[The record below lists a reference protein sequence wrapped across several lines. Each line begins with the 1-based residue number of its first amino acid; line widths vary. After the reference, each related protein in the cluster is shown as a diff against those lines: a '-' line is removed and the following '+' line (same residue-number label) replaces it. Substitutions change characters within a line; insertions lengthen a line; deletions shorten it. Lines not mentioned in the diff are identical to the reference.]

1 MNKKNILVTGGAG
14 YIGSHTLVE
23 LYNSGFNPVV
33 VDNLSNS
40 SLNNIKGAEQIIK
53 SKIDFFEVDCTDFEQ
68 MNKVFKEQKNID
80 AVIHFAAFDNNVDK
94 LVWCIDHGGVP
105 VNATAANGD
114 TPLVDAVAQGSIEAA
129 KALMM
134 RGGTPG
140 VNVLKQRAEREFER
154 AVQEDQRFPN
164 DRFNQERLVKA
175 ARMDAFLDGVLY
187 STGQPPLP
195 PLPPSATALQGAVH
209 GGHTAVV
216 QLLLQQG
223 ADPASALDLAQ
234 AIGNQEIIAL
244 LTANQ

>member
-1 MNKKNILVTGGAG
+1 MLERVQK
-14 YIGSHTLVE
+14 
-23 LYNSGFNPVV
+23 
-33 VDNLSNS
+33 LSRKTKVRRLS
-40 SLNNIKGAEQIIK
+40 SLPSSASPRDTFLRLNTAVAQVTVMANNAFRYATIAQIQQHLAAGGPALETYADVG
-53 SKIDFFEVDCTDFEQ
+53 SNHRT
-68 MNKVFKEQKNID
+68 
-80 AVIHFAAFDNNVDK
+80 VIHFAAFDNNVDK

-154 AVQEDQRFPN
+154 AVQRDQRFPN
-164 DRFNQERLVKA
+164 NRFNQERLVKA

>member
-1 MNKKNILVTGGAG
+1 MANNAFRYATIAQIQQHLAAGGPALET
-14 YIGSHTLVE
+14 YADVGSNHRT
-23 LYNSGFNPVV
+23 
-33 VDNLSNS
+33 
-40 SLNNIKGAEQIIK
+40 
-53 SKIDFFEVDCTDFEQ
+53 
-68 MNKVFKEQKNID
+68 
-80 AVIHFAAFDNNVDK
+80 VIHFAAFDNNVDK

>member
-1 MNKKNILVTGGAG
+1 MLERVQK
-14 YIGSHTLVE
+14 
-23 LYNSGFNPVV
+23 
-33 VDNLSNS
+33 LSRKTKVRRLS
-40 SLNNIKGAEQIIK
+40 SLPSSASPRDTFLRLNTAVAQVTVMANNAFRYATIAQIQQHLAAGGPALETYADVG
-53 SKIDFFEVDCTDFEQ
+53 SNHRT
-68 MNKVFKEQKNID
+68 
-80 AVIHFAAFDNNVDK
+80 VIHFAAFDNNVDK

>member
-1 MNKKNILVTGGAG
+1 LLERVQK
-14 YIGSHTLVE
+14 
-23 LYNSGFNPVV
+23 
-33 VDNLSNS
+33 LSRKTKVRRLS
-40 SLNNIKGAEQIIK
+40 SLPSSASPRDTFLRLNTAVAQVTVMANNAFRYATIAQIQQHLAAGGPALETYADVG
-53 SKIDFFEVDCTDFEQ
+53 SNHRT
-68 MNKVFKEQKNID
+68 
-80 AVIHFAAFDNNVDK
+80 VIHFAAFDNNVDK

-140 VNVLKQRAEREFER
+140 VNVLKQRAETEFER
-154 AVQEDQRFPN
+154 AVQRDQRFPN
-164 DRFNQERLVKA
+164 NRFNQERLVKA